1 MIRGLAHRYLF
12 VLAPLLVIPPSL
24 QGQEPVG
31 PPPLPDTT
39 ALAFEREVFS
49 YPEYER
55 RNPFRTLLA
64 DEGGGPR
71 FESLLLLGIV
81 YSSDESQSM
90 AVLAEGT
97 RTVTPAELG
106 VAEVVTVEVTGGTY
120 QVRVGDVVGNVTIM
134 RIDRRQIAIEVEEFG
149 ISDSR
154 IMELPRNTAGQGG
167 P

>member
-1 MIRGLAHRYLF
+1 MIRGLAHRYLL
-12 VLAPLLVIPPSL
+12 VLAPFLLVIPPSL
-24 QGQEPVG
+24 QGQEPVE
-31 PPPLPDTT
+31 PPPVDTT

-71 FESLLLLGIV
+71 FERLLLLGIV
-81 YSSDESQSM
+81 YSSDESQSV

-97 RTVTPAELG
+97 RTVTPGELG
-106 VAEVVTVEVTGGTY
+106 VADAVTVEVTGGTY

-134 RIDRRQIAIEVEEFG
+134 RIDRGEIAIEVEEFG

>member
-1 MIRGLAHRYLF
+1 MMRGLVHRYL
-12 VLAPLLVIPPSL
+12 VLTPLLVIPPSL

-31 PPPLPDTT
+31 PPLPDSTV
-39 ALAFEREVFS
+39 LAFEREVFS

-71 FESLLLLGIV
+71 FERLLLLGIV
-81 YSSDESQSM
+81 YSSDESRSV

-97 RTVTPAELG
+97 RTVTPGVLG
-106 VAEVVTVEVTGGTY
+106 VADVVTVEITGGTY
-120 QVRVGDVVGNVTIM
+120 QVRVGDVLGNVTIM
-134 RIDRRQIAIEVEEFG
+134 RIDRHQIAIEVEEFG